1 MAQSLRL
8 DQERLRALVPE
19 FEDIGADAQ
28 RVLNELKAAIER
40 EGSWWGDDPAG
51 KAFERTYLP
60 DAEKGVAGLTKTV
73 ASLREEGNVVAG
85 LVDKFEQQ
93 DTEGVRRIKDADPSA
108 QDSPN
113 TGPGTSPYQVPPS
126 ARNPT
131 TTSATPTGN
140 RANPAS
146 ASSTTGPD
154 TAWDPGRSPTSP
166 VADNANN
173 PGNSRSP
180 STAPQSARSNQP
192 SVSAN
197 PLSGNVPGAGNPG
210 LGNPL
215 GSYVPGRDE
224 SAPDSERTPSATA
237 PATTHD
243 TAPAATAPQATATG
257 DPATNRK
264 QARTPWSKSSA
275 ETAPSSNA
283 PAAKAAG
290 PQVSAPP
297 STPPRVSASAPNVS
311 PPRMPSP
318 QFPDQ
323 QAGKPAAKAAGKA
336 FGAESKSGARH
347 PWATDGMVA
356 SENVRLARE
365 LAERHD
371 LELVGFDD
379 PGIDGYAIRELAAA
393 LDDVLNQY
401 PYLDLRQIAIAES
414 REAATRLEWDWVA
427 GQAGPEPYTRRI
439 VLDSV
444 VARNPT
450 AFAEYVRNAT
460 QSGNLARGSDRR
472 PVYSTMIRELG
483 HALDI
488 AGRFQARQ
496 LAQDALIA
504 EFTRTRGTEARD
516 KSPAASPADYEQ
528 WRAQLSRYGFHNGR
542 FDPGMALA
550 DAFAEVQINGPE
562 AGPPAKVLHRLLVET
577 AKKTWT
583 ALP

>member
-8 DQERLRALVPE
+8 DQERLRALVPQ

-40 EGSWWGDDPAG
+40 EGNCWGDDPAG

-73 ASLREEGNVVAG
+73 ESLREEGNVVAG

-140 RANPAS
+140 RANPVS
-146 ASSTTGPD
+146 APSTTGPD

-166 VADNANN
+166 ATDNANN
-173 PGNSRSP
+173 PGDSRSS
-180 STAPQSARSNQP
+180 STAPQSARSSQP
-192 SVSAN
+192 NVSAN
-197 PLSGNVPGAGNPG
+197 PLSGNIPGVGNPG

-215 GSYVPGRDE
+215 GSYEPGRDE

-237 PATTHD
+237 PAPTRD
-243 TAPAATAPQATATG
+243 TAPAATAPQSTATG

-275 ETAPSSNA
+275 ETAPYSNA
-283 PAAKAAG
+283 PAARAAG

-297 STPPRVSASAPNVS
+297 STPPRVSASSPNVS

-347 PWATDGMVA
+347 PWAADGAVA

-450 AFAEYVRNAT
+450 AFAEYIRTAT

-516 KSPAASPADYEQ
+516 KSSAASPADYEQ
-528 WRAQLSRYGFHNGR
+528 WRAQLSGYGFHNGR

-550 DAFAEVQINGPE
+550 DAFAEVQINGTE